1 MSHSAAFSRPHSHKS
16 TRRLISLVVCLSML
30 LATFVMASPSRIYVS
45 NAQDRPKG
53 HAEPG
58 SPEGTLPNLDEV
70 RRRRHDAQQPPAH
83 VPSLMRTRRK
93 PLVPRN
99 GLKVGDPGTTNGPV
113 PGSASPG
120 NKDIRAA
127 AEVEREPKGNKRHGS
142 LSQTASVGAVRA
154 RHHASA
160 PLAPPISEVDYV
172 GTFFS
177 QGLWRGPSTNE

>member
-1 MSHSAAFSRPHSHKS
+1 
-16 TRRLISLVVCLSML
+16 ML
-30 LATFVMASPSRIYVS
+30 LATLVMASPSRIFVS
-45 NAQDRPKG
+45 NAQGQPKG

-70 RRRRHDAQQPPAH
+70 RRRRHDAPQPPAH

-113 PGSASPG
+113 LGSASPG

-142 LSQTASVGAVRA
+142 LSQTPTIAPSRA
-154 RHHASA
+154 THHPTA
-160 PLAPPISEVDYV
+160 PLAP
-172 GTFFS
+172 
-177 QGLWRGPSTNE
+177 